1 MSATIERLGQ
11 LAYQRYALERGQQ
24 AYDGSRIPEWV
35 EVRPEIRAAWG
46 EAAVAVG
53 QLVANDQALLG
64 ELAGRDR
71 VSRLIEIALDDV
83 GRTDAETF
91 RAGGPGSDWCA
102 YWVSSVLER
111 AGLPVPAPGERARR
125 GARALVQ
132 WVAEHGE
139 WVIDPTR
146 AAKLVKVG
154 SLAKWI
160 GAASEIRPG
169 DVIAWRASRIPGDW
183 RGHVA
188 LVVGV
193 HQSTLELVGGNES
206 GQVRYTHQDVTA
218 WPQRRPGGME
228 GIGRCARA
236 Y

>member
-1 MSATIERLGQ
+1 MSTMMERLGQ

-24 AYDGSRIPEWV
+24 NGIRAPSWADAHPD
-35 EVRPEIRAAWG
+35 IRAAWG
-46 EAAVAVG
+46 AAAVAVG
-53 QLVANDQALLG
+53 QLVANDHTLLG

-71 VSRLIEIALDDV
+71 VARLIEIALGDV

-111 AGLPVPAPGERARR
+111 AGLPAPAPGDRARR

-132 WVAEHGE
+132 WVAEYGE
-139 WVIDPTR
+139 LVIDPTR
-146 AAKLVKVG
+146 AAKLVKAG
-154 SLAKWI
+154 SLAQWD
-160 GAASEIRPG
+160 GVAREIRPG

-193 HQSTLELVGGNES
+193 HQSTIEFVGGNES
-206 GQVRYTHQDVTA
+206 GQVRHSHHDVTT
-218 WPQRRPGGME
+218 WPRRRIGGLE
-228 GIGRCARA
+228 GIARM
-236 Y
+236 

>member
-1 MSATIERLGQ
+1 MSTTMERLGQ

-24 AYDGSRIPEWV
+24 AYDGTRIPDWGEAK
-35 EVRPEIRAAWG
+35 PEIRAAWG
-46 EAAVAVG
+46 AAAVAVG
-53 QLVANDQALLG
+53 QLVASDQDLLG

-71 VSRLIEIALDDV
+71 VARLIEIALGDV
-83 GRTDAETF
+83 GRTDTEIF

-111 AGLPVPAPGERARR
+111 AGLPAPAPRDRARR

-132 WVAEHGE
+132 WVAEHGQ
-139 WVIDPTR
+139 WVIEPAR
-146 AAKLVKVG
+146 AAKLMKAD
-154 SLAKWI
+154 SLAKWA

-193 HQSTLELVGGNES
+193 HQSTLELVGGNE
-206 GQVRYTHQDVTA
+206 GGEVRRSAPNVTA
-218 WPQRRPGGME
+218 WPWRRSGGIE
-228 GIGRCARA
+228 GLSRM
-236 Y
+236 